1 MTLINNRGASKMT
14 LMPKKTVLAVML
26 AFASTQV
33 LAEEAQSEKE
43 GTVTLDEVKVNASA
57 DATAKGLM
65 KPYAGGQVAKGG
77 RVGVLGNKDAMDTP
91 FSINAYTNAL
101 IQNQQARSV
110 GDVLLNDPSI
120 RVARGFG
127 NFQESYFIRG
137 FQLYSDSV
145 AYNGLYGIL
154 PRQYIAA
161 ELFERVEVLRGASAF
176 LNGTSPNGDA
186 IGGSISLLPKR
197 APNDP
202 LNLFTAGWSSGNQQL
217 FSADVA
223 RRFGPDD
230 RAGIRLNVSR
240 RDGGTAIDKE
250 HAEVD
255 LVAIAFDWRGE
266 NLRLSA
272 DIGYQDNHLKQT
284 RTNVSLD
291 AATGV
296 PRAPRS
302 DSNWAQ
308 PWSYSNER
316 DTFGTVRGEYDLT
329 EEVTAYFA
337 SGFRESNEANSLANL
352 SVSNSATGSATTSRF
367 DNTREDSVKTGEVGL
382 KGKFETGPINH
393 DVVLN
398 ANLYHFEKKTAY
410 TYDFAGTTQNTNLYS
425 PVYSAEPAFSG
436 AAISDGSVLSDPKR
450 TGRTILRSIALGDTL
465 AMLDNQVLLT
475 LGARYQEIVGTTYAN
490 TGAFT
495 SSYDK
500 SKLSPVLGV
509 VVKPLNGISLY
520 ANYIEGLAQ
529 GATAPASSPFQTIAN
544 PGQTLAPYV
553 SKQKEVGAK
562 FDFGKIRVT
571 TAYFTTEKPRGL
583 INAANVFTSQGTE
596 EHQGVELMTYG
607 QILPSL
613 RVLGGITWLDAKQ
626 KDTEGAATE
635 NKQTIGIPDRQANL
649 GLEWDTFL
657 IPGLTLDARVIA
669 TDHVYANA
677 TNTQRLPGWTR
688 LDIGARYATEI
699 KGHLFTVRGRIDNVT
714 DRDYW
719 ASAGG
724 FAGTTGNS
732 GYLVLGAPRT
742 VTVSAQLDF

>member
-1 MTLINNRGASKMT
+1 MRE
-14 LMPKKTVLAVML
+14 LMILTSTFGSATIKLLPKQSAIAVLL
-26 AFASTQV
+26 AFTAGTVFAQD
-33 LAEEAQSEKE
+33 AQSEKD
-43 GTVTLDEVKVNASA
+43 GTVELEEVRVNASA
-57 DATAKGLM
+57 DANAKGLM

-110 GDVLLNDPSI
+110 GDVLLNDPSV

-145 AYNGLYGIL
+145 AYNGLYGLL

-176 LNGTSPNGDA
+176 LNGSSPNGDG

-217 FSADVA
+217 YSADIA

-230 RAGIRLNVSR
+230 SAGIRLNVSK

-250 HAEVD
+250 HADVD
-255 LVAIAFDWRGE
+255 LVSIGLDWRGE
-266 NLRLSA
+266 NLRLSG

-284 RTNVSLD
+284 RTNVSLGE
-291 AATGV
+291 TGV

-316 DTFGTVRGEYDLT
+316 DTFGAFRGEYDLT
-329 EEVTAYFA
+329 EKVTAYFA
-337 SGFRESNEANSLANL
+337 GGFRESHEANALANL
-352 SVSNSATGSATTSRF
+352 TVNNSATGAGNFFRF
-367 DNTREDSVKTGEVGL
+367 DNTREDSVRTGEVGL
-382 KGKFETGPINH
+382 KGKFDTGSVGH

-398 ANLYHFEKKTAY
+398 ANLYHYDKKTA
-410 TYDFAGTTQNTNLYS
+410 FAFGSALNNNLYA
-425 PVYSAEPAFSG
+425 PIYYDPPPTAAGGSG
-436 AAISDGSVLSDPKR
+436 VLSDPKR
-450 TGRTILRSIALGDTL
+450 TGRTILRSVALGDTL
-465 AMLDNQVLLT
+465 SMLNNQLLVT
-475 LGARYQEIVGTTYAN
+475 LGVRHQEIIASVYDGDN
-490 TGAFT
+490 GALT
-495 SSYDK
+495 NSYDK
-500 SKLSPVLGV
+500 SKVSPVFGAVL
-509 VVKPLNGISLY
+509 KPWDGISLY
-520 ANYIEGLAQ
+520 ANYIEGLSQ
-529 GATAPASSPFQTIAN
+529 GATAPQNAAN
-544 PGQTLAPYV
+544 VGQTLAPYE

-562 FDFGKIRVT
+562 FDLGKLRIT
-571 TAYFTTEKPRGL
+571 TAYFTTDKPRGFV
-583 INAANVFTSQGTE
+583 NAANVFTSQGKE
-596 EHQGVELMTYG
+596 ENQGVELMAYG
-607 QILPSL
+607 QLLPSL
-613 RVLGGITWLDAKQ
+613 RLLGGITWLDAKQ
-626 KDTEGAATE
+626 KNTGSAATE
-635 NKQTIGIPDRQANL
+635 DKQTIGIPDRQANL
-649 GLEWDTFL
+649 GLEWDAYMV
-657 IPGLTLDARVIA
+657 PGLTFDARVI
-669 TDHVYANA
+669 TTGHVYADG
-677 TNTQRLPGWTR
+677 TNTQRVAGWTR
-688 LDIGARYATEI
+688 LDIGARYATDI
-699 KGHLFTVRGRIDNVT
+699 KGHLVSVRGRIDNLT

-724 FAGTTGNS
+724 SASDTFNY

>member
-1 MTLINNRGASKMT
+1 MRD
-14 LMPKKTVLAVML
+14 LMILTTKFGSATIKLLPKQSAIAVML
-26 AFASTQV
+26 AFTA
-33 LAEEAQSEKE
+33 
-43 GTVTLDEVKVNASA
+43 GTVFAQDAQPEKDGTVELEEVKVNASA

-110 GDVLLNDPSI
+110 GDVLLNDPSV

-145 AYNGLYGIL
+145 AYNGLYGLL

-176 LNGTSPNGDA
+176 LNGSSPNGDG

-217 FSADVA
+217 YSADIA

-230 RAGIRLNVSR
+230 SAGIRLNVSK

-250 HAEVD
+250 HADVD
-255 LVAIAFDWRGE
+255 LVSIGLDWRGE
-266 NLRLSA
+266 NLRLSG

-284 RTNVSLD
+284 RTNVSLGE
-291 AATGV
+291 TGV

-316 DTFGTVRGEYDLT
+316 DTFGALRGEYDLT
-329 EEVTAYFA
+329 EKVTAYFA
-337 SGFRESNEANSLANL
+337 GGFRESHEANALANL
-352 SVSNSATGSATTSRF
+352 TVNNSATGAGNFFRF
-367 DNTREDSVKTGEVGL
+367 DNTREDSVRTGEVGL
-382 KGKFETGPINH
+382 KGKFDTGSVGH

-398 ANLYHFEKKTAY
+398 ANLYHYDKKTA
-410 TYDFAGTTQNTNLYS
+410 FAFGSFLNNNLYA
-425 PVYSAEPAFSG
+425 PIYYDPPPATAGGSG
-436 AAISDGSVLSDPKR
+436 VLSDPKR
-450 TGRTILRSIALGDTL
+450 TGRTILRSVALGDTL
-465 AMLDNQVLLT
+465 SMLNNQLLVT
-475 LGARYQEIVGTTYAN
+475 LGVRHQEIIASVYDGN
-490 TGAFT
+490 NGALT
-495 SSYDK
+495 NSYDK
-500 SKLSPVLGV
+500 SKVSPVFGA
-509 VVKPLNGISLY
+509 VVKPWDGISLY
-520 ANYIEGLAQ
+520 ANYIEGLSQ
-529 GATAPASSPFQTIAN
+529 GATAPQNAAN
-544 PGQTLAPYV
+544 VGQTLAPYE

-562 FDFGKIRVT
+562 FDLGKLRIT
-571 TAYFTTEKPRGL
+571 TAYFTTDKPRGFV
-583 INAANVFTSQGTE
+583 NAANVFTSQGKE
-596 EHQGVELMTYG
+596 ENQGVELMAYG
-607 QILPSL
+607 QLLPSL
-613 RVLGGITWLDAKQ
+613 RLLGGITWLDAKQ
-626 KDTEGAATE
+626 KNTGSAATE
-635 NKQTIGIPDRQANL
+635 DKQTIGIPDRQANL
-649 GLEWDTFL
+649 GLEWDAYMV
-657 IPGLTLDARVIA
+657 PGLTFDARVI
-669 TDHVYANA
+669 TTGHVYANG
-677 TNTQRLPGWTR
+677 TNTQRVAGWTR
-688 LDIGARYATEI
+688 LDIGARYATDI
-699 KGHLFTVRGRIDNVT
+699 KGHLVTVRGRIDNLT

-724 FAGTTGNS
+724 SASDTANF

>member
-1 MTLINNRGASKMT
+1 MTFMNKPGYRMHLT
-14 LMPKKTVLAVML
+14 PKKTVIAVML
-26 AFASTQV
+26 ACAATQAF
-33 LAEEAQSEKE
+33 AEEKQSDKE
-43 GTVTLDEVKVNASA
+43 GTVELEEVKVSASA
-57 DATAKGLM
+57 DANAKGLM

-110 GDVLLNDPSI
+110 GDVLLNDPSV

-145 AYNGLYGIL
+145 AYNGLYGLL

-176 LNGTSPNGDA
+176 LNGSSPNGDG

-217 FSADVA
+217 YSADLA

-230 RAGIRLNVSR
+230 SAGVRLNVSK
-240 RDGGTAIDKE
+240 RDGGTAVNKE

-255 LVAIAFDWRGE
+255 LVSLALDWRGE
-266 NLRLSA
+266 NLRLSG

-284 RTNVSLD
+284 RTNVSL
-291 AATGV
+291 AAGISV
-296 PRAPRS
+296 PRAPKS
-302 DSNWAQ
+302 DTNWAQ

-316 DTFGTVRGEYDLT
+316 DTFGTLRAEYDLT
-329 EEVTAYFA
+329 EKVTAYFA
-337 SGFRESNEANSLANL
+337 GGFRESNEANSLANL
-352 SVSNSATGSATTSRF
+352 SVSDSATGAATTSRF
-367 DNTREDSVKTGEVGL
+367 DNTREDSVRTGEVGL
-382 KGKFETGPINH
+382 KGKFETGAVNH

-398 ANLYHFEKKTAY
+398 ANLYHFEKKTAF
-410 TYDFAGTTQNTNLYS
+410 TFGGSTTQNTNLYA
-425 PVYSAEPAFSG
+425 PVYSAEPVFVGGGS
-436 AAISDGSVLSDPKR
+436 SFGSVLSDPKR

-465 AMLDNQVLLT
+465 AMLDNQLLLT
-475 LGARYQEIVGTTYAN
+475 LGVRHQEIVGTNYEN
-490 TGAFT
+490 TGVF
-495 SSYDK
+495 SSGYDK

-509 VVKPLNGISLY
+509 VVKPWDGISLY
-520 ANYIEGLAQ
+520 ANYIEGLTQ
-529 GATAPASSPFQTIAN
+529 GAIAPSVAQNPAIAN

-562 FDFGKIRVT
+562 FDFGKVRVT
-571 TAYFTTEKPRGL
+571 TAYFTTEKPRGFL
-583 INAANVFTSQGTE
+583 NSANVFTSQGKE
-596 EHQGVELMTYG
+596 EHQGIELMTYG
-607 QILPSL
+607 QISPSL
-613 RVLGGITWLDAKQ
+613 RVLGGITWLDTKQ
-626 KDTEGAATE
+626 KNTDSAASEG
-635 NKQTIGIPDRQANL
+635 KRTIGIPDHQANL
-649 GLEWDTFL
+649 GLEWDAYM
-657 IPGLTLDARVIA
+657 IPGLTFDTRVI
-669 TDHVYANA
+669 TTGDVYADSN
-677 TNTQRLPGWTR
+677 NTQRVPGWTR
-688 LDIGARYATEI
+688 LDIGARYVTEI
-699 KGHLFTVRGRIDNVT
+699 KGHLFTVRSRIDNVT

-724 FAGTTGNS
+724 SASDTGNY